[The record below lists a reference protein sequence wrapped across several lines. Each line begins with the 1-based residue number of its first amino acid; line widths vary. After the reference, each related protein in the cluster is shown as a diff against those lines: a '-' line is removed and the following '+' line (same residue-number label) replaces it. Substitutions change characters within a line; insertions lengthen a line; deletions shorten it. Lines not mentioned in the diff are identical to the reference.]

1 MPRPPKKKAK
11 PKPPP
16 PAKKPPRG
24 RGGARAGAGRKKKV
38 VDLGEFAVLA
48 AGDLPTDPMALLAI
62 AQRIVT
68 ADLQRIIT
76 GRADRQVSQEIRA
89 SARTIASLTPLER
102 IRQAENTIKGDRDQ
116 VKREGADG
124 AELERADERTAPIHR
139 RLSGG

>member
-1 MPRPPKKKAK
+1 MARARAKKKATPK
-11 PKPPP
+11 PKP
-16 PAKKPPRG
+16 KKAG

-38 VDLGEFAVLA
+38 LDLGDFTALAV
-48 AGDLPTDPMALLAI
+48 GELPTDPMSLLAI

-89 SARTIASLTPLER
+89 TARTIASLTPLER
-102 IRQAENTIKGDRDQ
+102 IRQAENTIKGDRDA
-116 VKREGADG
+116 VKRDGADG
-124 AELERADERTAPIHR
+124 AELERADERTAPVHR